1 MEYNVLVMECLQT
14 KDLYSPP
21 PAPPMMCIVSYIYTC
36 TVEPQFD
43 QGNGKICS
51 P

>member
-1 MEYNVLVMECLQT
+1 MNGVQRSSDGMSPDKGPL
-14 KDLYSPP
+14 SPP
-21 PAPPMMCIVSYIYTC
+21 PPMMCIVSYIYTC

-43 QGNGKICS
+43 QGTGKICS